1 MEQKNEWTKLTAS
14 ADRGELEAIT
24 AVMSMIDNG
33 LMIED
38 YSDIPL
44 DGMYGT
50 LVDESILSAD
60 RSRIAVS
67 VFIPAERSV
76 GDAVAFLRER
86 FSASGIT
93 ATLSLEGVDEQDWAE
108 SWKQYYHPVPIGRVT
123 VVPSW
128 QEYSPSDGELVV
140 RMDPGMAFGS
150 GTHETTRLA
159 VLLLQQAISG
169 GETVLDVGCGS
180 GILSIASS
188 KLGAGACYAY
198 DIDPVAVRV
207 ARENVLADGAENV
220 FCDVSDLLCQV
231 KAPSGGFDIAVANI
245 VADILLRLAPDIG
258 SYLHRGSAYIVSGII
273 ASRLDDVRRE
283 MLSRGFAEE
292 RVISENDWYACLF
305 RRL

>member
-1 MEQKNEWTKLTAS
+1 MEQKNEWTKLTAT
-14 ADRGELEAIT
+14 AERGELEAIT

-50 LVDESILSAD
+50 LVDESILQAD
-60 RSRIAVS
+60 RNRIAVS

-86 FSASGIT
+86 FGAEGIK
-93 ATLSLEGVDEQDWAE
+93 AEISLEGVDEQDWAE

-123 VVPSW
+123 IVPSW
-128 QEYSPSDGELVV
+128 QQYSPSEDELIV

-159 VLLLQQAISG
+159 ILLLQQEIKG
-169 GETVLDVGCGS
+169 GETLLDVGCGS
-180 GILSIASS
+180 GILSIVAS
-188 KLGAGACYAY
+188 KLGASACYAY

-207 ARENVLADGAENV
+207 ARENVESDGAENIY
-220 FCDVSDLLCQV
+220 CDTSDLLMQV
-231 KAPSGGFDIAVANI
+231 KSPRGGFDVAVANI

-258 SYLHRGSAYIVSGII
+258 SHLHRGSAYIVSGII

-292 RVISENDWYACLF
+292 KVISENDWYACLF

>member
-1 MEQKNEWTKLTAS
+1 MNQVNEWTKLTAS

-60 RSRIAVS
+60 RNRIAVS

-86 FSASGIT
+86 FAASAIK
-93 ATLSLEGVDEQDWAE
+93 AEISLEGVGEEDWAE
-108 SWKQYYHPVPIGRVT
+108 SWKQYYHPVPIGCVT
-123 VVPSW
+123 IVPSW
-128 QEYSPSDGELVV
+128 QEYDAKEGEIIV

-159 VLLLQQAISG
+159 TLLLQQTLKG
-169 GETVLDVGCGS
+169 GEVVLDVGCGS
-180 GILSIASS
+180 GILSIVAS
-188 KLGAGACYAY
+188 KLGASACYAY

-207 ARENVLADGAENV
+207 ARENVEADGAKNIY
-220 FCDVSDLLCQV
+220 CDTSDLLMQV
-231 KAPSGGFDIAVANI
+231 KTPRGGFDVAVANI

-258 SYLHRGSAYIVSGII
+258 SHLHKGSAYIVSGII

-292 RVISENDWYACLF
+292 TVISENDWYACLF

>member
-1 MEQKNEWTKLTAS
+1 MNQVNEWTKLTAS

-50 LVDESILSAD
+50 LVDESILAAD
-60 RSRIAVS
+60 RNRVAVS

-86 FSASGIT
+86 FAASAIK
-93 ATLSLEGVDEQDWAE
+93 AEISLEGVGEEDWAE
-108 SWKQYYHPVPIGRVT
+108 SWKQYYHPVPIGCVT
-123 VVPSW
+123 IVPSW
-128 QEYSPSDGELVV
+128 QEYDAKEGEIIV

-159 VLLLQQAISG
+159 TLLLQQTLKG
-169 GETVLDVGCGS
+169 GEVVLDVGCGS
-180 GILSIASS
+180 GILSIVAS
-188 KLGAGACYAY
+188 KLGASACYAY

-207 ARENVLADGAENV
+207 ARENVEADGAKNIY
-220 FCDVSDLLCQV
+220 CDTSDLLMQV
-231 KAPSGGFDIAVANI
+231 KTPRGGFDVAVANI

-258 SYLHRGSAYIVSGII
+258 SHLHKGSAYIVSGII

-292 RVISENDWYACLF
+292 TVISENDWYACLF

>member
-1 MEQKNEWTKLTAS
+1 MDQKNEWTQLTAR

-50 LVDESILSAD
+50 LVDESILSAN
-60 RSRIAVS
+60 RSRVAVS

-86 FSASGIT
+86 FAASGIK
-93 ATLSLEGVDEQDWAE
+93 AELSLAGVAEEDWAE

-123 VVPSW
+123 IVPSW
-128 QEYSPSDGELVV
+128 QEYTPSRDELIVK
-140 RMDPGMAFGS
+140 MDPGMAFGS

-159 VLLLQQAISG
+159 VLLLQEVISG
-169 GETVLDVGCGS
+169 GETLLDVGCGS
-180 GILSIASS
+180 GILSIVSS
-188 KLGAGACYAY
+188 KLGASSCRAY

-207 ARENVLADGAENV
+207 ARENVLADGAENIT
-220 FCDVSDLLCQV
+220 CDVSDLLKQV
-231 KAPSGGFDIAVANI
+231 QAPAGGFDIAVANI

-258 SYLHRGSAYIVSGII
+258 SHLHRGSAYIVSGII
-273 ASRLDDVRRE
+273 SSRLDDVRCE
-283 MLSRGFAEE
+283 MLARGFTEE
-292 RVISENDWYACLF
+292 KVISENDWYACLF

>member
-1 MEQKNEWTKLTAS
+1 MEVKNEWTRLTAK

-50 LVDESILSAD
+50 LVDESILNAD

-86 FSASGIT
+86 FAASGIK
-93 ATLSLEGVDEQDWAE
+93 AELSLEGVAEEDWAE

-123 VVPSW
+123 IVPSW
-128 QEYSPSDGELVV
+128 QEYTPAEGELTV

-159 VLLLQQAISG
+159 VLLLQEVVGG
-169 GETVLDVGCGS
+169 GETLLDVGCGS
-180 GILSIASS
+180 GILSIVAS
-188 KLGAGACYAY
+188 KLGASECRAY

-207 ARENVLADGAENV
+207 ARENVLADGSGNV
-220 FCDVSDLLCQV
+220 TCDVSDLLKQV
-231 KAPSGGFDIAVANI
+231 KTPAGGFDIAVANI

-258 SYLHRGSAYIVSGII
+258 GHLHRGSAYIVSGII
-273 ASRLDDVRRE
+273 SSRLDDVRCE
-283 MLSRGFAEE
+283 MLARGFTEE
-292 RVISENDWYACLF
+292 KVISENDWYACLF

>member
-1 MEQKNEWTKLTAS
+1 MDQKNEWTQLTAK

-60 RSRIAVS
+60 RTRIAVS

-86 FSASGIT
+86 FAASGIK
-93 ATLSLEGVDEQDWAE
+93 AELSLAGVAEEDWAE

-123 VVPSW
+123 IVPSW
-128 QEYSPSDGELVV
+128 QEYAPAEGELVV

-159 VLLLQQAISG
+159 VLLLEEVIAG
-169 GETVLDVGCGS
+169 GETLLDVGCGS
-180 GILSIASS
+180 GILSIVSS
-188 KLGAGACYAY
+188 KLGASACYAY

-207 ARENVLADGAENV
+207 ARENVLADGAENIV
-220 FCDVSDLLCQV
+220 CDVSDLLKQV
-231 KAPSGGFDIAVANI
+231 KTPAGGFDIAVANI

-258 SYLHRGSAYIVSGII
+258 AQLHRGSAYIVSGII
-273 ASRLDDVRRE
+273 ASRLDDVKNE
-283 MLSRGFAEE
+283 MLSRGFAVEK
-292 RVISENDWYACLF
+292 VISENDWYACLF

>member
-1 MEQKNEWTKLTAS
+1 MNQVNEWTKLTAS

-24 AVMSMIDNG
+24 AVMSMIDSG

-60 RSRIAVS
+60 RNRIAVS

-86 FSASGIT
+86 FAASAIK
-93 ATLSLEGVDEQDWAE
+93 AEISLEGVGEEDWAE
-108 SWKQYYHPVPIGRVT
+108 SWKQYYHPVPIGCVT
-123 VVPSW
+123 IVPSW
-128 QEYSPSDGELVV
+128 QEYDAKEGEIIV

-159 VLLLQQAISG
+159 TLLLQQTLKG
-169 GETVLDVGCGS
+169 GEVVLDVGCGS
-180 GILSIASS
+180 GILSIVAS
-188 KLGAGACYAY
+188 KLGASACYAY

-207 ARENVLADGAENV
+207 ARENVEADGAKNIY
-220 FCDVSDLLCQV
+220 CDTSDLLMQV
-231 KAPSGGFDIAVANI
+231 KTPRGGFDVAVANI

-258 SYLHRGSAYIVSGII
+258 SHLHKGSAYIVSGII

-292 RVISENDWYACLF
+292 TVISENDWYACLF